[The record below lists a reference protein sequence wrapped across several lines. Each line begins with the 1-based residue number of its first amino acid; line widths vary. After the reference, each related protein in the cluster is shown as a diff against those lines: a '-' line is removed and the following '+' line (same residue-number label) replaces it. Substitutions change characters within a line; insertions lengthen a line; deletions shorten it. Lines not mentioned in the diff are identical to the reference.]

1 MKPTHYLN
9 HKNIKVASFAIDDG
23 EVCELGKIY
32 EKERL
37 PYLYEE
43 SDQKNIRLINSWI
56 ANRGIPFSREDYDQI
71 MERYSVR
78 SAKELTILG
87 MGLNLTD
94 HYWIS
99 GVDNEKKWEDVNY
112 HDNDFSGR
120 IGELMPE
127 LEEKYENFM
136 NPDFSSNG
144 HLKKIWIID
153 NNKRFLI
160 KAGSGDLKQEPYN
173 ERIAS
178 VIAEK
183 LGIGHVDYQL
193 SNHEGEIFSKC
204 PCMIDKNLEFVNSFI
219 VFLHGNRN
227 VDKYTNYVSIC
238 EKMGIN
244 NAREEVDKMIV
255 LDYLVRNTDRNSGN
269 YGILRNADT
278 LEWVKIAPVFDNGNS
293 LWYNSQVI
301 NNIGMGAK
309 SECRSFAGKNEK
321 NIELIGDV
329 SCFDKNKL
337 KGMDGEIKKIFKLNK
352 SMEPERID
360 KIAECFNKRVNDLD
374 MLLNTKIEKT
384 QQRKFHR

>member
-1 MKPTHYLN
+1 MITHYLN
-9 HKNIKVASFAIDDG
+9 HKNIKVASFSIEDG
-23 EVCELGKIY
+23 EVYEIGKIY

-43 SDQKNIRLINSWI
+43 SAQKNIKLINSWVS
-56 ANRGIPFSREDYDQI
+56 NRGIPFSREDYDQI
-71 MERYSVR
+71 MERYNVR

-94 HYWIS
+94 HYWIAS
-99 GVDNEKKWEDVNY
+99 VDNEKKWEDINY
-112 HDNDFSGR
+112 HDNDFSQR

-173 ERIAS
+173 EHIAS
-178 VIAEK
+178 VIADK
-183 LGIGHVDYQL
+183 LGIDRVDYQL
-193 SNHEGEIFSKC
+193 KKHEGEIFSKC
-204 PCMIDKNLEFVNSFI
+204 PCMINKDLEFVNSFI
-219 VFLHGNRN
+219 VFLHGDRN
-227 VDKYTNYVSIC
+227 TDKYTNYVNIC

-244 NAREEVDKMIV
+244 DARKEIDKMIV
-255 LDYLVRNTDRNSGN
+255 IDYLIRNTDRNSGN
-269 YGILRNADT
+269 YGILRNPDT

-301 NNIGMGAK
+301 NNIGMGTK
-309 SECRSFAGKNEK
+309 SECRSFAGENEK
-321 NIELIGDV
+321 NIELIGD
-329 SCFDKNKL
+329 SSWFDKNKL
-337 KGMDGEIKKIFKLNK
+337 KGMDEEIKKIFKLNK
-352 SMEPERID
+352 SMENERIN
-360 KIAECFNKRVNDLD
+360 KISECFIKRVNDLD
-374 MLLNTKIEKT
+374 VLLNNKIEQT
-384 QQRKFHR
+384 QQHKFRR

>member
-1 MKPTHYLN
+1 VPTHYLN
-9 HKNIKVASFAIDDG
+9 HKNIKVASFSIEDG
-23 EVCELGKIY
+23 EVYEIDKIF

-43 SDQKNIRLINSWI
+43 NDHKNIKLLNSWI

-71 MERYSVR
+71 MERYNVQ

-99 GVDNEKKWEDVNY
+99 SVDNEKKWEDVNY
-112 HDNDFSGR
+112 HDNNFSQR

-127 LEEKYENFM
+127 LEEKYDNFM

-173 ERIAS
+173 EQIAS
-178 VIAEK
+178 IIAGK
-183 LGIGHVDYQL
+183 LEIDHVDYQIVK
-193 SNHEGEIFSKC
+193 HEGEMFSKC
-204 PCMIDKNLEFVNSFI
+204 PCMINKDLEFVNSFN
-219 VFLHGNRN
+219 VFLYGEKNI
-227 VDKYTNYVSIC
+227 DKYTSYFNIC
-238 EKMGIN
+238 EKMGIT
-244 NAREEVDKMIV
+244 NARKEIDKMIV
-255 LDYLVRNTDRNSGN
+255 LDYLIRNTDRNSGN

-301 NNIGMGAK
+301 NNIGMGTK
-309 SECRSFAGKNEK
+309 SKCRSFTGENEK
-321 NIELIGDV
+321 NIELIGA
-329 SCFDKNKL
+329 SSWFDKNKL
-337 KGMDGEIKKIFKLNK
+337 KGINEEITKTFKLNK
-352 SMEPERID
+352 SMENERID
-360 KIAECFNKRVNDLD
+360 KISECFNKRLIKLD
-374 MLLNTKIEKT
+374 MLLNPKIEKT
-384 QQRKFHR
+384 HQNTYRR